1 LRFDSGVL
9 EYGDHNTKSAA
20 IAPTDVSLFSDA
32 VPFKVGDVTIPK
44 TAGVCDKLRG
54 DVNCDTRVNLVDFS
68 IMAFWYKKTGVPVK
82 VDLNNDG
89 TVTLVDFSIMAF
101 NWTG

>member
-1 LRFDSGVL
+1 VL
-9 EYGDHNTKSAA
+9 EYGDHITKSAA
-20 IAPTDVSLFSDA
+20 IAPTDVSLFSDSA
-32 VPFKVGDVTIPK
+32 PFRVGDSTILK
-44 TAGVCDKLRG
+44 TPGSCGTLRG
-54 DVNCDTRVNLVDFS
+54 DVNCDGRVNLVDFS
-68 IMAFWYKKTGVPVK
+68 IMAFWYKKTGVPIK